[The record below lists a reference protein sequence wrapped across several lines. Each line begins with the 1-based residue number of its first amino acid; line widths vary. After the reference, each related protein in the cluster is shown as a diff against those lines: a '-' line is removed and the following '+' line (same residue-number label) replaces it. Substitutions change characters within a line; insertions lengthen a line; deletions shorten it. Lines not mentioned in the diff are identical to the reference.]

1 MGGIRLDVTA
11 TGDTRNLASLVQKFV
26 GQDAL
31 DDIAAIILRRNKRR
45 FLLGVDPNNNRWP
58 ESESAK
64 RRRAGLPDSQGIRR
78 VGSSGN
84 TLFSTGSLFQAIQ
97 VLTTRSTRTQRVV
110 SVNPSFTN
118 RKTGINVLQY
128 AVQHQLGKNG
138 LPKREFL
145 GINTEDR
152 QVVDTFLRNIIRKI
166 L

>member
-1 MGGIRLDVTA
+1 MGGLRLDVTA
-11 TGDTRNLASLVQKFV
+11 QGDTGNLAAIARKFV

-45 FLLGVDPNNNRWP
+45 FLLGVDPNGNRWP

-64 RRRAGLPDSQGIRR
+64 RRRQGLPDSQGIRR

-97 VLTTRSTRTQRVV
+97 VLTSRSTRTQRVV
-110 SVNPSFTN
+110 SVNPSFKN
-118 RKTGINVLQY
+118 RKTGLNVLAY

-145 GINTEDR
+145 GISTEDR
-152 QVVDTFLRNIIRKI
+152 QVVDIFLKNIIKG
-166 L
+166 LK